1 MIVIIVIK
9 KNASF
14 CFPVEKRQ
22 VKRSNHQLK
31 RECPHPDSNFSH
43 DANEFYL
50 NRCNSFMAFFII
62 LQQMAI
68 ILTRSQSSQETLE
81 LNLRLERLCS
91 AQLTIQLG
99 FGDTKK
105 MGPRVAIVFRGGEKD
120 LPLEPQQFLMA
131 IGSMQLWA

>member
-1 MIVIIVIK
+1 MIVIVVIK

-31 RECPHPDSNFSH
+31 RECPHPDSN
-43 DANEFYL
+43 FYL

-105 MGPRVAIVFRGGEKD
+105 KMGPRVAIVFRPGEKD